1 MFATCV
7 HSLPWPALNQDNGTS
22 RVATCVHSLP
32 WPALNQDHGTS
43 LVCHVCSQLAVAS
56 IEPGPRH
63 VSCWQRVFTAFRGQ
77 YRTRTTTR
85 LMFATCVHRF
95 PWPALSQ
102 DHSTSRVCHVCSQLP
117 MANIESGPRHVSCL
131 PRVRTACRGQH

>member
-1 MFATCV
+1 MF
-7 HSLPWPALNQDNGTS
+7 
-22 RVATCVHSLP
+22 ATCVHSLP

-43 LVCHVCSQLAVAS
+43 RVCHVCSQLAVAS

-63 VSCWQRVFTAFRGQ
+63 VSCWQRVFTACRGQ

-117 MANIESGPRHVSCL
+117 MASIESGPQHVSCLPLCSQLPMANIESGPRHVACL